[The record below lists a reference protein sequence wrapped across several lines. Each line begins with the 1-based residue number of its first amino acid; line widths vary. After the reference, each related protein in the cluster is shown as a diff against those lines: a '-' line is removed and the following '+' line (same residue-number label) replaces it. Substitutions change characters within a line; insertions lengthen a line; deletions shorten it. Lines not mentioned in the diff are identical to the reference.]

1 MFCSNALNSLKSE
14 TIELLNCLKSW
25 FRLSILM
32 EEDLHATF
40 DTLQDDRAMEV
51 LEEALDQYSGPSGAL
66 PEFDSKALD

>member
-1 MFCSNALNSLKSE
+1 
-14 TIELLNCLKSW
+14 
-25 FRLSILM
+25 M

-66 PEFDSKALD
+66 PEFDSKDLD